1 MRPERTRVACVIV
14 IAFALWG
21 AVLIAGAFW
30 LRPRPII
37 IIHAPASGKD
47 NCELYQLRVGESDH
61 RWGSLRPHHPSSDTA
76 AYVWWRG
83 LSEPVNSFTSLLLIA
98 PAIYAAHEGMSHAY
112 SALFCVLSAAS
123 FGNHLTHVLGFHL
136 LDYLCLTTLHCV
148 VCMDFYRNHSPW
160 RGWRIGVTL
169 ALAVYVWMVMSFE
182 RVVRDT
188 AYEIDVY
195 PHGRMHGPYVALCV
209 CMMHVATRTHG
220 LRMVNLVSDICV
232 AVVIFWV
239 LPRAG
244 YGFADWPSLNM
255 PVVLV
260 HTVMMQNAPC
270 QSSSNDD
277 RSFWTHT
284 WRAYAALVFFLL
296 AIYFQE
302 RWFCE
307 HYQYVHA
314 VYHALSATGYT
325 FLMGHMRHARSL
337 LDARYTRLQVE
348 AVSVELC

>member
-1 MRPERTRVACVIV
+1 MRPKSTRVACVIV
-14 IAFALWG
+14 IAIALWS

-37 IIHAPASGKD
+37 IYHAPASGGD

-61 RWGSLRPHHPSSDTA
+61 RWGVLREHRLSSDTA
-76 AYVWWRG
+76 AYVWWKG

-98 PAIYAAHEGMSHAY
+98 PAIYAAHEGMSHA
-112 SALFCVLSAAS
+112 
-123 FGNHLTHVLGFHL
+123 
-136 LDYLCLTTLHCV
+136 
-148 VCMDFYRNHSPW
+148 
-160 RGWRIGVTL
+160 WRIGVTL
-169 ALAVYVWMVMSFE
+169 ALAVYVWMVMNFE

-188 AYEIDVY
+188 AYDIDVY

-220 LRMVNLVSDICV
+220 LRVLNLVSNVCV

-255 PVVLV
+255 PVVLM
-260 HTVMMQNAPC
+260 HTVMMQNAPR
-270 QSSSNDD
+270 QNNNNDD
-277 RSFWTHT
+277 SSIWPHA
-284 WRAYAALVFFLL
+284 WRAYAALIFFLL
-296 AIYFQE
+296 AICFQD
-302 RWFCE
+302 RRLCKQ
-307 HYQYVHA
+307 YQYVHA

-325 FLMGHMRHARSL
+325 FLMGHVHHARSL
-337 LDARYTRLQVE
+337 LYARYTRLQAD
-348 AVSVELC
+348 AVSLELCSLGD